1 MTSNLDSMQMVGL
14 FAGQHVLAEFEGVD
28 AGMLD
33 DEEFLTRTLLDALS
47 RANATVCD
55 VVSKR
60 FDPQGVTVLAL
71 LSESHASLHTYPEV
85 GSVFLDVFTCGDRA
99 DPELAMKLLAEA
111 LCTTSATITTIRR
124 GRVTLAESIF
134 TQSVRTESVLTESV
148 LDGESVQ

>member
-14 FAGQHVLAEFEGVD
+14 FAGQHVLAEFAGVD
-28 AGMLD
+28 SGMLD

-55 VVSKR
+55 VISKR

-111 LCTTSATITTIRR
+111 LCTTNTSITTIRR
-124 GRVTLAESIF
+124 GRATPAVPEYE
-134 TQSVRTESVLTESV
+134 TESV
-148 LDGESVQ
+148 Q